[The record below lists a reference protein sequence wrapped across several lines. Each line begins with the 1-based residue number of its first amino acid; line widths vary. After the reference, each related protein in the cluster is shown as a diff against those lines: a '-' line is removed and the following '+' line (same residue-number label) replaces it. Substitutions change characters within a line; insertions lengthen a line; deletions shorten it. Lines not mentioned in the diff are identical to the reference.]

1 MRLAAAATN
10 LQFARAW
17 TGRKATLD
25 SALGRAVSRRPDVCM
40 ATRRLPNEHEATVGM
55 VGAAGNAAALP
66 NAGKQAGLYTD
77 LDPDSGS
84 WTVPGDVLSSECR
97 VDRAEEPPRK

>member
-1 MRLAAAATN
+1 
-10 LQFARAW
+10 
-17 TGRKATLD
+17 
-25 SALGRAVSRRPDVCM
+25 
-40 ATRRLPNEHEATVGM
+40 M